1 MLGESTL
8 LIPNINLKKVFKY
21 LENDD
26 HTLNPCAW
34 LIVLRNRDIVL
45 EPKKIEI
52 SGSAAFVDEVGIRL
66 TYKKLAG
73 GQPDGGMD
81 QPYLQMSSAHD
92 GLWEDTGQSRS
103 DY

>member
-1 MLGESTL
+1 M
-8 LIPNINLKKVFKY
+8 
-21 LENDD
+21 
-26 HTLNPCAW
+26 
-34 LIVLRNRDIVL
+34 
-45 EPKKIEI
+45 
-52 SGSAAFVDEVGIRL
+52 DEVELPI
-66 TYKKLAG
+66 TYDKFAS